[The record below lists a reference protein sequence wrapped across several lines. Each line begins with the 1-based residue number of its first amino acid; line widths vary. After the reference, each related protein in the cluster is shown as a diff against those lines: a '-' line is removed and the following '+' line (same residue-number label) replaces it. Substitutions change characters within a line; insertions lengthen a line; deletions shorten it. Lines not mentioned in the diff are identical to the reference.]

1 MTTVV
6 SVRFRSGCKTYFF
19 DPRELTVETG
29 QDVIVETAQ
38 GPEFAQC
45 SQGNHEV
52 PDQQVVQP
60 LRAVLRIAT
69 DNDRHTAA
77 YNRGREKEAFE
88 ICQKKIAQHKLEMK
102 LHSTRTSFISSLC
115 WR

>member
-19 DPRELTVETG
+19 DPRELTVEAG
-29 QDVIVETAQ
+29 QDIIVETAQ

-69 DNDRHTAA
+69 D
-77 YNRGREKEAFE
+77 
-88 ICQKKIAQHKLEMK
+88 L
-102 LHSTRTSFISSLC
+102 SLIHI
-115 WR
+115 

>member
-19 DPRELTVETG
+19 DPRELTVEAG
-29 QDVIVETAQ
+29 QDIIVETAQ

-88 ICQKKIAQHKLEMK
+88 ICRYLEDCYRQKVRPGITSLVLLAS
-102 LHSTRTSFISSLC
+102 LHDA
-115 WR
+115 

>member
-19 DPRELTVETG
+19 DPRELTVEAG
-29 QDVIVETAQ
+29 QDIIVETAQ

-102 LHSTRTSFISSLC
+102 LVRVECSLSLIHI
-115 WR
+115 

>member
-60 LRAVLRIAT
+60 LRAVPHGCPDCTGRI
-69 DNDRHTAA
+69 
-77 YNRGREKEAFE
+77 RGPGPSPR
-88 ICQKKIAQHKLEMK
+88 
-102 LHSTRTSFISSLC
+102 
-115 WR
+115 